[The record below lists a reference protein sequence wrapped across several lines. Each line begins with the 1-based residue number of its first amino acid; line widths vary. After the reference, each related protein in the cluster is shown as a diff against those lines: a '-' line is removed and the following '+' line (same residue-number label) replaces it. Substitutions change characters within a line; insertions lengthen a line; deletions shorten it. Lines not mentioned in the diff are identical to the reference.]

1 MKKLYIFLLLIF
13 NLNFLFSE
21 DYIIIDNKKISLDST
36 IEEIQN
42 LFGIQNELSVIPFEY
57 NSDWDTFCYKY
68 ESFTVYSSR
77 ITKMPYRIEVTNGNF
92 VFNVN
97 GFVIQSESSKTDVE
111 SMLQELKFVGKNDK
125 HNELYLYNF
134 PYLMEAGFAFDSN
147 QKLKSIYISYAPMD

>member
-1 MKKLYIFLLLIF
+1 MEKESLLKLLMKKFYILLLLIF

-77 ITKMPYRIEVTNGNF
+77 ITKMPYGIEVTNGNF

-97 GFVIQSESSKTDVE
+97 V
-111 SMLQELKFVGKNDK
+111 
-125 HNELYLYNF
+125 
-134 PYLMEAGFAFDSN
+134 
-147 QKLKSIYISYAPMD
+147 YADGN